1 MAGKVESHAA
11 VPGFRS
17 HLLEGQSCRKIPG
30 IAYQNIQTTKIPHN
44 EVDSLPDRL
53 IVGHIT
59 AKSHQSRFVENLF
72 HFGIQVQSQNRCTL
86 LMQSFCACPADAA
99 GCAGNQGDLSLEVWR
114 LPGFSQ
120 FGLLE
125 FPVFHLEQVLLR
137 KCLPTA
143 PVFHLLD
150 RLAGMPDD
158 VRNDGGFLDASA
170 EGEGPVFFPDRPP
183 WCRVEAGQLPVS
195 ISFEIIQ
202 VLILKGFDR
211 FYRIFIQHHRDVFGS

>member
-17 HLLEGQSCRKIPG
+17 HLLEGQSCRKIPR
-30 IAYQNIQTTKIPHN
+30 IAHQNIQTTKIPHN

-86 LMQSFCACPADAA
+86 LMQSFCAGPADAA
-99 GCAGNQGDLSLEVWR
+99 GCARDEDALALLDELEHA
-114 LPGFSQ
+114 
-120 FGLLE
+120 GLL
-125 FPVFHLEQVLLR
+125 
-137 KCLPTA
+137 
-143 PVFHLLD
+143 
-150 RLAGMPDD
+150 
-158 VRNDGGFLDASA
+158 RNDGGFLDAST
-170 EGEGPVFFPDRPP
+170 EGKGPVFFPDRPP

-195 ISFEIIQ
+195 ITFEIIQ
-202 VLILKGFDR
+202 VLIFKGFDR
-211 FYRIFIQHHRDVFGS
+211 FCRIFIQHHRDVFGS

>member
-1 MAGKVESHAA
+1 
-11 VPGFRS
+11 
-17 HLLEGQSCRKIPG
+17 
-30 IAYQNIQTTKIPHN
+30 
-44 EVDSLPDRL
+44 
-53 IVGHIT
+53 
-59 AKSHQSRFVENLF
+59 
-72 HFGIQVQSQNRCTL
+72 
-86 LMQSFCACPADAA
+86 MQGFCAGPADAA
-99 GCAGNQGDLSLEVWR
+99 GSSGNQGDLSLEVWR

-170 EGEGPVFFPDRPP
+170 EGKGPVFLPDRPP

-202 VLILKGFDR
+202 VLIFKGFDR
-211 FYRIFIQHHRDVFGS
+211 FCRIFIQHHRDVFGS